1 MKAIIRDSEIDIT
14 VEDVVITGQTDT
26 MLSTLVNWNTAET
39 NVNIIELLKV
49 RQAGFNFYIKN
60 GRCYFTTRKCSTE
73 FIADM
78 PYEETN

>member
-1 MKAIIRDSEIDIT
+1 MKAIIRDSKIDIT
-14 VEDVVITGQTDT
+14 VEDVVITGLTDT

-73 FIADM
+73 FIAD
-78 PYEETN
+78 